1 MYIEK
6 NNLDYK
12 NLKWKDIIMNKY
24 ESIIIMKPSID
35 EDKKA
40 EKLKEY
46 KKFIKELTNNK
57 VEIKDLGKRSL
68 AYDIKGNKEGFFA
81 IFNFT
86 GKPNHISDLEKKYRA
101 DEDTIKFITVR
112 QEENFAEYEESEEEM

>member
-6 NNLDYK
+6 NNLNYK

-46 KKFIKELTNNK
+46 KKFIKRIN
-57 VEIKDLGKRSL
+57 
-68 AYDIKGNKEGFFA
+68 
-81 IFNFT
+81 
-86 GKPNHISDLEKKYRA
+86 
-101 DEDTIKFITVR
+101 
-112 QEENFAEYEESEEEM
+112 

>member
-1 MYIEK
+1 MPQYQLLR
-6 NNLDYK
+6 NRA
-12 NLKWKDIIMNKY
+12 
-24 ESIIIMKPSID
+24 MKPSID

-81 IFNFT
+81 IFNFA

>member
-1 MYIEK
+1 
-6 NNLDYK
+6 
-12 NLKWKDIIMNKY
+12 MNKY

-68 AYDIKGNKEGFFA
+68 AYDIKGNKEGSFA

>member
-1 MYIEK
+1 
-6 NNLDYK
+6 
-12 NLKWKDIIMNKY
+12 MNKY

-68 AYDIKGNKEGFFA
+68 AYD
-81 IFNFT
+81 
-86 GKPNHISDLEKKYRA
+86 
-101 DEDTIKFITVR
+101 
-112 QEENFAEYEESEEEM
+112 